1 MIIKNT
7 DDRGK
12 KGQLPTRLGIIIG
25 ILLLAF
31 SGPVLI
37 GVGTYLV
44 NADAEVARTG
54 QHVQGTIIE
63 FNDVQRASRRSIDV
77 AYQPADG
84 TVRYVSANVDHE
96 QHPTEGL
103 EVAVAYVVLDPDR
116 AVVLGFD
123 SSGVQLR
130 GMGVVLTFVFW
141 GIGLLYL
148 VVQKRRSRAMT
159 VPPN

>member
-12 KGQLPTRLGIIIG
+12 KGRLRSRLGTTIW
-25 ILLLAF
+25 ILLLIV

-54 QHVQGTIIE
+54 QHVQGTIME

-77 AYQPADG
+77 TYQPADG
-84 TVRYVSANVDHE
+84 PVRYVSANVDHE
-96 QHPTEGL
+96 LHPTVGE
-103 EVAVAYVVLDPDR
+103 EVTVAYDQQDPDR

-123 SSGVQLR
+123 SSGVPLR